1 MKKRKHLSN
10 FMDIIKLINDMTFE
24 YEKEK
29 KALEA
34 IETIFS
40 LVASRDRRGLRR
52 LARTKLGSAFLDIAE
67 EYGENTRGT
76 MREWHFDKKGERFAR
91 RFEMIDINEEI
102 DKSNFL

>member
-1 MKKRKHLSN
+1 
-10 FMDIIKLINDMTFE
+10 MDLIKLINDMTFE
-24 YEKEK
+24 YEKEE
-29 KALEA
+29 KALKA
-34 IETIFS
+34 IESIFS